1 MEKKMFAFME
11 NYGGAFF
18 VGSMETKKIIYT
30 NKKAKKL
37 FDVTEEN
44 CDFSAI
50 FTTTNERIETIVA
63 MMLDSGK
70 STSIYNYIVTK
81 ANGDKIVV
89 DLQLG
94 YFNEERTEVF
104 LELLPQN
111 DTRMQMALHQVDNS
125 ARAEAILNFDDKLS
139 IVHCNEEFHDVFES
153 NEQLRHSHFKNDL
166 INGFLPEVRDELM
179 ADIFSNLKISN
190 YHSTKMKVYTA
201 TGEERW
207 YLFELE
213 RRTLD
218 NSGIDKI
225 MACMTNIEEQV
236 ELEENFEYINQFFNA
251 VQYFTRDIVYRID
264 IKTMTLTHLLD
275 EDTLSDAIRPFGKV
289 IPDYINNLIK
299 SNIIHP
305 DDHEK
310 YKQFAKEYFRGERSE
325 CMLRFSILNND
336 YEWYIIKG
344 YDIYDDNGKLS
355 KIIGTLVNID
365 EQHKIKEECSLLNQY
380 LSIMQSTTTD
390 ILYRVDV
397 ETMTL
402 HHFTEVSSDLG
413 VEKTIPN
420 YVKTFMDG
428 KVIHPDDKELYLKN
442 LEEFN
447 NGENP
452 SEPIRFSLGNGE
464 YKWYRVTGKK
474 IYDSQGNLR
483 EIFGALIDVDT
494 EHKYQ
499 EKATTLSNHFDALQS
514 ISEESFYII
523 DVKNKV
529 LTQMGKVVEELQIYD
544 NVTNFPESVY
554 DMVHKDDLE
563 SFKDYTSNSFKGI
576 VNKFKLRLKL
586 PSGEYK
592 WYELYS
598 QVIRNEKDDVV
609 EIVGKMRSVD

>member
-1 MEKKMFAFME
+1 MEKKMFSFME

-18 VGSMETKKIIYT
+18 VGSMETKKILYT

-37 FDVTEEN
+37 FDVTEDD

-50 FTTTNERIETIVA
+50 FTTSQERIETVVA
-63 MMLDSGK
+63 MMLETGK

-81 ANGDKIVV
+81 ANGEKIVV

-94 YFNEERTEVF
+94 YFNEEKTEVF

-125 ARAEAILNFDDKLS
+125 ARAEAILNHDDKLS
-139 IVHCNEEFHDVFES
+139 IVHCNEYFHEVFES
-153 NEQLRHSHFKNDL
+153 NEKLRHSHFKNDL

-179 ADIFSNLKISN
+179 SDILSNLKICN
-190 YHSTKMKVYTA
+190 YYSTKMKVYTA

-213 RRTLD
+213 KRTLD

-236 ELEENFEYINQFFNA
+236 ELEENFEYINQFFKA
-251 VQYFTRDIVYRID
+251 VQDFTRDIVYRID
-264 IKTMTLTHLLD
+264 IKTMTLTHMLK
-275 EDTLSDAIRPFGKV
+275 EENLSDAMRPFSQV

-305 DDHEK
+305 DDQEK
-310 YKQFAKEYFRGERSE
+310 YKLFAKGYFSGNRTE

-344 YDIYDDNGKLS
+344 YDIYDDNGNLI

-365 EQHKIKEECSLLNQY
+365 EQHKIKEECSILNQY
-380 LSIMQSTTTD
+380 LSIMQKTTTD

-402 HHFTEVSSDLG
+402 HHFTDIGYDLG

-420 YVKTFMDG
+420 YVKTFLDG
-428 KVIHPDDKELYLKN
+428 KIIHPDDKELYLKN

-447 NGENP
+447 NDIVP
-452 SEPIRFSLGNGE
+452 SEPIRFSIGNGE
-464 YKWYRVTGKK
+464 YKWYKVTGKK

-483 EIFGALIDVDT
+483 EIFGALVNVDN
-494 EHKYQ
+494 EHKFQ
-499 EKATTLSNHFDALQS
+499 EKATNLSNYFEALQS
-514 ISEESFYII
+514 ISDESFYII

-529 LTQMGKVVEELQIYD
+529 LTQMGKVSEELQIYD
-544 NVTNFPESVY
+544 DITNFPESVF
-554 DMVHKDDLE
+554 DIVHIDDLQ
-563 SFKDYTSNSFKGI
+563 SFKDYTISSFEGI
-576 VNKFKLRLKL
+576 VNPFKLRLKL
-586 PSGEYK
+586 PSGAYK
-592 WYELYS
+592 TYELLS
-598 QVIRNEKDDVV
+598 QVIRNEKGEVV
-609 EIVGKMRSVD
+609 EIVGKMRNVD